1 MSYVPQTSFFSRV
14 TKTDRSN
21 VSSSGGDLE
30 NSMWSCLTSGNPP
43 TLSTITVCVFL
54 LPSLHILQVSKN
66 PSKAM
71 QSLCLGAPF
80 LFSANANHMSIKLH
94 SLGKTFQ
101 RWVGRHTQS
110 IVCPAQVHS
119 SSLTFWT
126 IRTSGRLWSTI
137 TSAGWFTTQ
146 LCCPLWGSTTW
157 PWLKRSTSQVDTSVT
172 RVP

>member
-1 MSYVPQTSFFSRV
+1 MSFVPQTSFFSRV
-14 TKTDRSN
+14 TKTGRSN
-21 VSSSGGDLE
+21 VSFSGGDLE

-43 TLSTITVCVFL
+43 TMSTKTVCALF
-54 LPSLHILQVSKN
+54 LPSPHILQVSKN
-66 PSKAM
+66 PTKAM
-71 QSLCLGAPF
+71 RSFSLGAPF
-80 LFSANANHMSIKLH
+80 LLSANANHMSIKLH
-94 SLGKTFQ
+94 STFQ
-101 RWVGRHTQS
+101 RWVCRHTQS